1 MMRQEAARLR
11 IERAGESGAFHT
23 VGRPVI
29 TIVVPVYQVSSYL
42 DRCVQSLVTQ
52 TYRELSIIL
61 VDDGSTDGSGEL
73 CDQWGD
79 TDTRIQVIHQVN
91 KGLSAAR
98 NRGLASCET
107 DYVAFV
113 DSDDYVEPTFI
124 ECLYRALAHGEA
136 DMSMCA
142 FLEED
147 NEGHALSEGPI
158 FPRSGVVTG
167 TQLMIDAARPD
178 HWGDIVAWN
187 KLYRR
192 EKWDGIAYPEGRLHE
207 DEFVF
212 HAVASECKKVAVS
225 DDILYHYVQRAGSIM
240 KQKTLRSTADAA
252 VALSERLD
260 FYHSEHIDA
269 AIAGTFDSLI
279 SQFIAICLLE
289 KENKDLEQPQAEVIR
304 MVSNQAKAVM
314 ARIGT
319 CGMGWRQKL
328 KRAFCLVFSP
338 RRYARMVAAL
348 RYCKP
353 CDGR

>member
-1 MMRQEAARLR
+1 M
-11 IERAGESGAFHT
+11 
-23 VGRPVI
+23 I

-42 DRCVQSLVTQ
+42 NRCVQSLVTQ

-61 VDDGSTDGSGEL
+61 VDDGSTDGSGNL
-73 CDQWGD
+73 CDQWGNKD
-79 TDTRIQVIHQVN
+79 DRIQVIHQVN
-91 KGLSAAR
+91 GGLAAAR

-124 ECLYRALAHGEA
+124 ECLYRALVHGKA

-142 FLEED
+142 FSEED

-167 TQLMIDAARPD
+167 TQLMVDAARPD
-178 HWGDIVAWN
+178 HWGDVVAWN
-187 KLYRR
+187 KLYKR

-212 HAVASECKKVAVS
+212 HAIASECNKVAVS
-225 DDILYHYVQRAGSIM
+225 DDSLYHYVQRAGSIM
-240 KQKTLRSTADAA
+240 KQKTLRSAADAA
-252 VALSERLD
+252 VALSDRLD

-269 AIAGTFDSLI
+269 AVAGTFDSLI

-289 KENKDLEQPQAEVIR
+289 KESKAPEQPHAEVIR
-304 MVSNQAKAVM
+304 MVSDQAKAVM

-338 RRYARMVAAL
+338 CRYARMVAAL
-348 RYCKP
+348 RYRKTL
-353 CDGR
+353 